1 MNKPL
6 FRKTLRKIAQMVYD
20 KEQGPFTAGLC
31 YATIAIGGICG
42 LEEIHEFYSTI
53 SSYVGPRQSWVAK
66 PGTKWKQRAMF
77 ALLIAEAEK

>member
-1 MNKPL
+1 MNKAL
-6 FRKTLRKIAQMVYD
+6 FGKTLRKVAQMVYD
-20 KEQGPFTAGLC
+20 KERGPFTAGLC
-31 YATIAIGGICG
+31 YATIAIGGIRG

>member
-6 FRKTLRKIAQMVYD
+6 FRKTLRKVAQMVYD
-20 KEQGPFTAGLC
+20 QERGPFTAGLC
-31 YATIAIGGICG
+31 YATIAIGDIYNI
-42 LEEIHEFYSTI
+42 EEIQNFYTTI
-53 SSYVGPRQSWVAK
+53 NRYVGPRQSWVAK